1 MRLTV
6 KNLLLVA
13 LFVGWWRFACSLCGL
28 YRWEQAYSGREEA
41 ARIMAAVTLG
51 SAAAL
56 ALPAISVT
64 GTFRSAAIL
73 YFALLAALMLGLT
86 RWVARRA
93 ALRGLLAR
101 QILVVGS
108 GRRAVTA
115 YEELR
120 RNSELP
126 CQLVGFVDSPAGA
139 VDDAVRRQ
147 LLGPLEDLE
156 SVLLQHAVDEVLIAL
171 PVRSCYAEAQEAI
184 LVCEKVGVQTRHP
197 ADVFRYVHPRPVIA
211 ESRFMVHAATLLPDD
226 GRMRLKRCMDV
237 VGAIALLVVLSPL
250 LLLTAL
256 AIKLTSRGPVIFA
269 QTRFGQNRRPFRM
282 YKFRT
287 MVSGAEAMQA
297 ALEGQ
302 NEADGPVFKIHRDP
316 RITPVGFYLRHLSI
330 DELPQL
336 INVVLGDMSLVGP
349 RPLPPRDVH
358 RFTEAALMRRF
369 SVRAGLTCLWQI
381 SGRSRL
387 GFDDWIRL
395 DLKYIDEWSLWLDL
409 RILAMTVPAVF
420 RGDGAS

>member
-1 MRLTV
+1 MYPIVKRLFDVVASTAG
-6 KNLLLVA
+6 LLL
-13 LFVGWWRFACSLCGL
+13 
-28 YRWEQAYSGREEA
+28 
-41 ARIMAAVTLG
+41 
-51 SAAAL
+51 
-56 ALPAISVT
+56 
-64 GTFRSAAIL
+64 
-73 YFALLAALMLGLT
+73 
-86 RWVARRA
+86 
-93 ALRGLLAR
+93 
-101 QILVVGS
+101 
-108 GRRAVTA
+108 
-115 YEELR
+115 
-120 RNSELP
+120 
-126 CQLVGFVDSPAGA
+126 
-139 VDDAVRRQ
+139 
-147 LLGPLEDLE
+147 
-156 SVLLQHAVDEVLIAL
+156 
-171 PVRSCYAEAQEAI
+171 
-184 LVCEKVGVQTRHP
+184 
-197 ADVFRYVHPRPVIA
+197 
-211 ESRFMVHAATLLPDD
+211 
-226 GRMRLKRCMDV
+226 
-237 VGAIALLVVLSPL
+237 LSPL
-250 LLLTAL
+250 LVLLAL
-256 AIKLTSRGPVIFA
+256 WIALDSAGPVLYA
-269 QTRFGQNRRPFRM
+269 APRVGKGGRLFRM